1 MHSERFPRDNFPT
14 LVAPMT
20 SYTHRRAPARDHGL
34 VSDASTFPLH
44 RIHLPSGYLRPDDR
58 THGHDVHGRSP
69 NPFTACRSSSASA
82 RSRRGPGTFGAKRS
96 LTAGTGRH
104 HCCPVVRPSYP
115 IPEKHGDTGHV
126 RIRQINVLNRH
137 LRLSLNPSP
146 TTVCQ
151 DSAMVRRS
159 APGFE
164 YERFRSACGR
174 LRHLDDRS
182 PASEHVAVRINR
194 PNVGF
199 DVSGDGPSGQGHFL
213 HTAYTHFPDLSGIDL
228 LETVALGNQSL
239 LPFCHKLRVTHRA
252 CGYTVP
258 PLGVPIRSMHRH
270 SVLSA
275 FSYFVCKC
283 ACC

>member
-1 MHSERFPRDNFPT
+1 MPPPRSGPSSRPSPTPSPGATRLPSRDSGRSLPGTARHAQAAILEPARQSPSPRRAYRPSRPGRPCATPSMHSERFPRDNFPT

-96 LTAGTGRH
+96 LTAGTRRH

-137 LRLSLNPSP
+137 LRLSPEP
-146 TTVCQ
+146 ITDYRV
-151 DSAMVRRS
+151 
-159 APGFE
+159 PGF
-164 YERFRSACGR
+164 SHGAPVC
-174 LRHLDDRS
+174 
-182 PASEHVAVRINR
+182 A
-194 PNVGF
+194 
-199 DVSGDGPSGQGHFL
+199 
-213 HTAYTHFPDLSGIDL
+213 
-228 LETVALGNQSL
+228 
-239 LPFCHKLRVTHRA
+239 RV
-252 CGYTVP
+252 
-258 PLGVPIRSMHRH
+258 
-270 SVLSA
+270 
-275 FSYFVCKC
+275 
-283 ACC
+283 